1 MRVVIVG
8 GVAGGMSAATRLRRL
23 DETAEII
30 ILEKGPYVSFANCG
44 LPYYISQEIEERNAL
59 KVQRPEV
66 LNTRYQLDIRVNN
79 EVLKI
84 DKDKKILSI
93 KEDEDVYELEYDKL
107 ILSPGASPFVPNIKG
122 LDEINHAFTLRNIP
136 DVDKIEEYI
145 QNNNVKSAS
154 VIGAGFIGIEM
165 AESLK
170 KRGLDVTVIEM
181 ADQILPPL
189 DKEIAAFAESELN
202 KHGIDVLLSKS
213 AVEFT
218 SEHVILDDGQKI
230 DSDLIILSI
239 GVRPESKLAKDAG
252 LKLGV
257 RDSIHVN
264 EYYQTSDEN
273 IFAVG
278 DAIAVKH
285 NITNEDV
292 LISLASPANRQGRQ
306 VADVIKG
313 LKRKNKGSLGT
324 SIVRVF
330 DYAFAS
336 TGLNEKQVRN
346 LDYKYEVIH
355 LTSNHHVSYFP
366 GAKPITMKLV
376 FNPETKRI
384 YGAQAFGEEGV
395 DKRIDVIATAI
406 KANLE
411 VDELIE
417 LELSYAP
424 PFGAAKDIVNLLG
437 YAAQNIIESYSE
449 PLQWYELEDM
459 LEDGALLLDVRDGV
473 AFDQAHIKGAKNI
486 PLHFLRC
493 RFHELP
499 YDKTIITSCASGQLS
514 YSAERILKQSG
525 FKVRNLDGGLRL
537 YSQMYPD
544 KIETK

>member
-1 MRVVIVG
+1 
-8 GVAGGMSAATRLRRL
+8 MSAATRLRRL

-44 LPYYISQEIEERNAL
+44 LPYYISQEIKERDAL

-84 DKDKKILSI
+84 DKDKKVLSI

-122 LDEINHAFTLRNIP
+122 LDEIDHAFTLRNIP

-145 QNNNVKSAS
+145 QNNDVKSAS

-170 KRGLDVTVIEM
+170 NRGLDVTVIEM

-189 DKEIAAFAESELN
+189 DKEIASFAESELN

-346 LDYKYEVIH
+346 LDCKYEVIH

-437 YAAQNIIESYSE
+437 YAAQNIVESYSE

-544 KIETK
+544 KIEKK

>member
-44 LPYYISQEIEERNAL
+44 LPYYISQEIKERDAL

-84 DKDKKILSI
+84 DKDKKVLSI

-122 LDEINHAFTLRNIP
+122 LDEIDHAFTLRNIP

-170 KRGLDVTVIEM
+170 NRGLDVTVIEM

-189 DKEIAAFAESELN
+189 DKEIASFAESELN

-218 SEHVILDDGQKI
+218 SKHVILDDGQKI

-459 LEDGALLLDVRDGV
+459 LEGGALLLDVRDGV

-499 YDKTIITSCASGQLS
+499 YDKTIITSCASGQLR

-544 KIETK
+544 KIEKK